1 VGFQKFVGHLLGAK
15 KFCSTAMG
23 KGRAKSFKPEGKDKS
38 RIKQRAASKKTKKA
52 DRTGIIHGRVE
63 SAKTERKVLP
73 LNFTA
78 NLPESQTHWTCNVK
92 QEFSLMLAIT
102 NRYEE
107 WN

>member
-1 VGFQKFVGHLLGAK
+1 
-15 KFCSTAMG
+15 MG
-23 KGRAKSFKPEGKDKS
+23 RGRAKSFKPEGKDKS
-38 RIKQRAASKKTKKA
+38 RIKQGAGSKKAKKV